1 MSPFN
6 GHIKTAEQRII
17 IQQYS
22 DWYTGRRC
30 VGCYIWY
37 SEEGLRRAVAP
48 PNPLLAVPNVTAHPS
63 TACVPTSYYSMWH
76 YLPVSDK
83 GLILMINNRPQYHV
97 FNTSESNVTGPVCQT
112 HHMQCLAEPRMFPS
126 LDCKIFDDPHPKT
139 MALSV
144 LVVIEI
150 CNALNR

>member
-1 MSPFN
+1 MS
-6 GHIKTAEQRII
+6 RI
-17 IQQYS
+17 
-22 DWYTGRRC
+22 
-30 VGCYIWY
+30 
-37 SEEGLRRAVAP
+37 
-48 PNPLLAVPNVTAHPS
+48 
-63 TACVPTSYYSMWH
+63 
-76 YLPVSDK
+76 
-83 GLILMINNRPQYHV
+83 
-97 FNTSESNVTGPVCQT
+97 CQT